1 MKKLIALVLTLSLAL
16 SLTAAL
22 AEKALTPVRVAASAN
37 PHEIILNY
45 VKEDL
50 AKEGF
55 DLQVTW
61 VDGYV
66 LQNPA
71 TSAGEYEA
79 NFFQHR
85 PYLNQ
90 YNDSVGAKEKLVAA
104 IPVHYEPFG
113 IYPGTKKDL
122 SEIADGDSIAVPND
136 PSNETRAL
144 LLLQEAG
151 LITLPEGANVDSG
164 LSKLDVTV
172 KDKKIEII
180 EVDAER
186 LPATLADVAFAV
198 INGNYA
204 IPAGLY
210 PTRDAVYLESSEG
223 EAARLYTNYVVV
235 RVEDISAPFVKAL
248 EKALHSDKVKQF
260 LLENEDF
267 KGGVV
272 PNFEGD
278 GVAVFSP

>member
-1 MKKLIALVLTLSLAL
+1 MKKLFVVLLILVLTLGSLV
-16 SLTAAL
+16 TF
-22 AEKALTPVRVAASAN
+22 AEEQVIRIAASAN
-37 PHEIILNY
+37 PHEILLNF
-45 VKEDL
+45 VKDDL
-50 AKEGF
+50 KALGY

-85 PYLNQ
+85 PYLNN
-90 YNDSVGAKEKLVAA
+90 YNETVDEAGKLVAV

-113 IYPGTKKDL
+113 IYAGTKKSLDEL
-122 SEIADGDSIAVPND
+122 VDGDSIAVPND
-136 PSNETRAL
+136 PSNVTRAL
-144 LLLQEAG
+144 LLLQDAG
-151 LITLPEGANVDSG
+151 LIVLPEGTDGNSTVT
-164 LSKLDVTV
+164 KLDVKPGKV
-172 KDKKIEII
+172 KIEIV

-186 LPATLADVAFAV
+186 LPATLEDVAFAV

-210 PTRDAVYLESSEG
+210 PTRDAVLLESTES
-223 EAARLYTNYVVV
+223 EAAVTYTNYVVV
-235 RVEDISAPFVKAL
+235 RADNVDAPFVEAL
-248 EKALHSDKVKQF
+248 RQVLHSDKVRDF
-260 LLENEDF
+260 LLTNEEF

-272 PNFEGD
+272 PNFE
-278 GVAVFSP
+278 AAPAE

>member
-1 MKKLIALVLTLSLAL
+1 MKKLFVILLILVLTLGSLA
-16 SLTAAL
+16 TF
-22 AEKALTPVRVAASAN
+22 AEEQVIRIAASAN
-37 PHEIILNY
+37 PHEILLNF
-45 VKEDL
+45 VKDDL
-50 AKEGF
+50 KALGY

-85 PYLNQ
+85 PYLNN
-90 YNDSVGAKEKLVAA
+90 YNETVDEAGKLVAV

-113 IYPGTKKDL
+113 IYAGTKKSLDEL
-122 SEIADGDSIAVPND
+122 VDGDSIAVPND

-144 LLLQEAG
+144 LLLQDAG
-151 LITLPEGANVDSG
+151 LIVLPEGTDGNSTVT
-164 LSKLDVTV
+164 KLDVKPGKV
-172 KDKKIEII
+172 KIEIV

-186 LPATLADVAFAV
+186 LPATLEDVAFAV

-210 PTRDAVYLESSEG
+210 PTRDAVLLESTES
-223 EAARLYTNYVVV
+223 EAAVTYTNYVVV
-235 RVEDISAPFVKAL
+235 RAYNADAPFVEAL
-248 EKALHSDKVKQF
+248 RQVLHSDKVRDF
-260 LLENEDF
+260 LLTNEEF

-272 PNFEGD
+272 PNFE
-278 GVAVFSP
+278 AAPAE

>member
-1 MKKLIALVLTLSLAL
+1 MKKVFVLLLASILILGILGAG
-16 SLTAAL
+16 
-22 AEKALTPVRVAASAN
+22 AETQVIRVAASAN
-37 PHEIILNY
+37 PHEILLNF
-45 VKEDL
+45 VKDDL
-50 AKEGF
+50 KELGY

-61 VDGYV
+61 IDGYV

-90 YNDSVGAKEKLVAA
+90 YNETVDEAGKLVAV

-113 IYPGTKKDL
+113 IYAGTKKSLDEL
-122 SEIADGDSIAVPND
+122 VDGDSIAVPND

-144 LLLQEAG
+144 LLLQDAG
-151 LITLPEGANVDSG
+151 LIQLPEGTDGNSTV
-164 LSKLDVTV
+164 SKLDVKPGTV
-172 KDKKIEII
+172 NLEIV

-186 LPATLADVAFAV
+186 LPATLEDVAFAV

-210 PTRDAVYLESSEG
+210 PTRDAVKLESTES
-223 EAARLYTNYVVV
+223 EAAITYTNYVVV
-235 RVEDISAPFVKAL
+235 RADNADAPFVEAL
-248 EKALHSDKVKQF
+248 RQVLHSDKVRDF
-260 LLENEDF
+260 LLSNEEF

-272 PNFEGD
+272 PNFES
-278 GVAVFSP
+278 APAE

>member
-1 MKKLIALVLTLSLAL
+1 MKKVFVLLLASILILGILGAG
-16 SLTAAL
+16 
-22 AEKALTPVRVAASAN
+22 AETQVIRVAASAN
-37 PHEIILNY
+37 PHEILLNF
-45 VKEDL
+45 VKDDL
-50 AKEGF
+50 KELGY

-61 VDGYV
+61 IDGYV

-90 YNDSVGAKEKLVAA
+90 YNETVDEAGKLVAV

-113 IYPGTKKDL
+113 IYAGTKKSLDEL
-122 SEIADGDSIAVPND
+122 ADGDSIAVPND

-144 LLLQEAG
+144 LLLQDAG
-151 LITLPEGANVDSG
+151 LIQLPEGTDGNSTV
-164 LSKLDVTV
+164 SKLDVKPGTV
-172 KDKKIEII
+172 NLEIV

-186 LPATLADVAFAV
+186 LPATLEDVAFAV

-210 PTRDAVYLESSEG
+210 PTRDAVKLESTES
-223 EAARLYTNYVVV
+223 EAAITYTNYVVV
-235 RVEDISAPFVKAL
+235 RADNADAPFVEAL
-248 EKALHSDKVKQF
+248 RQVLHSDKVRDF
-260 LLENEDF
+260 LLNNEEF

-272 PNFEGD
+272 PNFES
-278 GVAVFSP
+278 APAE

>member
-1 MKKLIALVLTLSLAL
+1 MKKVFVLVLATILAL
-16 SLTAAL
+16 GIFSAG
-22 AEKALTPVRVAASAN
+22 AETQVIRVAASAN
-37 PHEIILNY
+37 PHEILLNF
-45 VKEDL
+45 VKDDL
-50 AKEGF
+50 KELGY

-61 VDGYV
+61 IDGYV

-90 YNDSVGAKEKLVAA
+90 YNETVDEAGKLVAV

-113 IYPGTKKDL
+113 IYAGTKKSLDEL
-122 SEIADGDSIAVPND
+122 VDGDSIAVPND

-144 LLLQEAG
+144 LLLQDAG
-151 LITLPEGANVDSG
+151 LIQLPEGTDGNSTV
-164 LSKLDVTV
+164 SKLDVKPGTV
-172 KDKKIEII
+172 NLEIV

-186 LPATLADVAFAV
+186 LPATLEDVAFAV

-204 IPAGLY
+204 IPAGLF
-210 PTRDAVYLESSEG
+210 PTRDAVKLESTES
-223 EAARLYTNYVVV
+223 EAAITYTNYVVV
-235 RVEDISAPFVKAL
+235 RADNADAPFVEAL
-248 EKALHSDKVKQF
+248 KKVLHADKVRDF
-260 LLENEDF
+260 LLNNEEF

-272 PNFEGD
+272 PNFDAAPAE
-278 GVAVFSP
+278 

>member
-1 MKKLIALVLTLSLAL
+1 MKKSLALVLVLAL
-16 SLTAAL
+16 SLSSVSVL
-22 AEKALTPVRVAASAN
+22 AETALTPIRVAASAN
-37 PHEIILNY
+37 PHEILLNF
-45 VKEDL
+45 VKDDL
-50 AKEGF
+50 AQAGF

-61 VDGYV
+61 IDGYV

-71 TSAGEYEA
+71 TSAGEYDA

-85 PYLNQ
+85 PYLND
-90 YNDSVGAKEKLVAA
+90 YNATVNEEEKLAA
-104 IPVHYEPFG
+104 VIPVHYEPFG
-113 IYPGTKKDL
+113 VYPGTKSNL
-122 SEIADGDSIAVPND
+122 SDIADGDAIAVPND

-151 LITLPEGANVDSG
+151 LINLPEGANVDSG
-164 LSKLDVTV
+164 LTKLDVTA

-210 PTRDAVYLESSEG
+210 PTRDAIYLESSEG
-223 EAARLYTNYVVV
+223 LAAQLYTNYVVV
-235 RVEDISAPFVKAL
+235 KAGNENAPFVEAL
-248 EKALHSDKVKQF
+248 REALHSDKVKQF

-278 GVAVFSP
+278 PATDSQ

>member
-1 MKKLIALVLTLSLAL
+1 MKKVFVLLLASILILGILGAG
-16 SLTAAL
+16 
-22 AEKALTPVRVAASAN
+22 AETQVIRVAASAN
-37 PHEIILNY
+37 PHEILLNF
-45 VKEDL
+45 VKDDL
-50 AKEGF
+50 KELGF

-61 VDGYV
+61 IDGYV

-90 YNDSVGAKEKLVAA
+90 YNETVDEAGKLVAV

-113 IYPGTKKDL
+113 IYAGTKKSLDEL
-122 SEIADGDSIAVPND
+122 VDGDSIAVPND

-144 LLLQEAG
+144 LLLQDAG
-151 LITLPEGANVDSG
+151 LIQLPEGTDGNSTV
-164 LSKLDVTV
+164 SKLDVKPGTV
-172 KDKKIEII
+172 NLEIV

-186 LPATLADVAFAV
+186 LPATLEDVAFAV

-210 PTRDAVYLESSEG
+210 PTRDAVKLESTES
-223 EAARLYTNYVVV
+223 EAAITYTNYVVV
-235 RVEDISAPFVKAL
+235 RADNADAPFVEAL
-248 EKALHSDKVKQF
+248 RKVLHSDKVRDF
-260 LLENEDF
+260 LLSNEEF

-272 PNFEGD
+272 PNFE
-278 GVAVFSP
+278 AAPAE

>member
-1 MKKLIALVLTLSLAL
+1 MKKLFAILSVLVLFLG
-16 SLTAAL
+16 SLTVL
-22 AEKALTPVRVAASAN
+22 AENQVIRVAASAN
-37 PHEIILNY
+37 PHEIILNF
-45 VKEDL
+45 VKDDL
-50 AKEGF
+50 KALGY

-85 PYLNQ
+85 PYLND
-90 YNDSVGAKEKLVAA
+90 YNESVDDAGKLVAV

-113 IYPGTKKDL
+113 IYAGTKKSLDEL
-122 SEIADGDSIAVPND
+122 VDGDSIAVPND

-144 LLLQEAG
+144 LLLQDAG
-151 LITLPEGANVDSG
+151 LIVLPEGTDGNSKVT
-164 LSKLDVTV
+164 KLDVKPGKV
-172 KDKKIEII
+172 NLEIV

-186 LPATLADVAFAV
+186 LAATLEDVAFAV
-198 INGNYA
+198 INGNFA

-210 PTRDAVYLESSEG
+210 PTRDAVLLESNES
-223 EAARLYTNYVVV
+223 EAAVTYTNYVVV
-235 RVEDISAPFVKAL
+235 RADNVDALFVKAL
-248 EKALHSDKVKQF
+248 EQALHSDKVRDF
-260 LLENEDF
+260 LLTNEEF

-272 PNFEGD
+272 PNFES
-278 GVAVFSP
+278 APAE

>member
-1 MKKLIALVLTLSLAL
+1 MKKLFVILSVLVLFLG
-16 SLTAAL
+16 SLTVL
-22 AEKALTPVRVAASAN
+22 AENQVIRVAASAN
-37 PHEIILNY
+37 PHEIILNF
-45 VKEDL
+45 VKDDL
-50 AKEGF
+50 KALGY

-85 PYLNQ
+85 PYLND
-90 YNDSVGAKEKLVAA
+90 YNESVDDAGKLVAV

-113 IYPGTKKDL
+113 IYAGTKKSLDEL
-122 SEIADGDSIAVPND
+122 VDGDSIAVPND

-144 LLLQEAG
+144 LLLQDAG
-151 LITLPEGANVDSG
+151 LIVLPEGTDGNSKVT
-164 LSKLDVTV
+164 KLDVKPGKV
-172 KDKKIEII
+172 NLEIV

-186 LPATLADVAFAV
+186 LAATLEDVAFAV
-198 INGNYA
+198 INGNFA

-210 PTRDAVYLESSEG
+210 PTRDAVLLESNES
-223 EAARLYTNYVVV
+223 EAAVTYTNYVVV
-235 RVEDISAPFVKAL
+235 RADNVDAPFVKAL
-248 EKALHSDKVKQF
+248 EQALHSDKVRDF
-260 LLENEDF
+260 LLTNEEF

-272 PNFEGD
+272 PNFES
-278 GVAVFSP
+278 APAE

>member
-1 MKKLIALVLTLSLAL
+1 MKKALSILVVLILTLGLV
-16 SLTAAL
+16 TAT
-22 AEKALTPVRVAASAN
+22 AENKVIRVAASAN
-37 PHEIILNY
+37 PHEILLNF
-45 VKEDL
+45 VKDDL
-50 AKEGF
+50 KELGF
-55 DLQVTW
+55 DLEVTW
-61 VDGYV
+61 IDGYV

-85 PYLNQ
+85 PYLNK
-90 YNDSVGAKEKLVAA
+90 YNESVGEAEQLVAV

-113 IYPGTKKDL
+113 IYPGTKKAL
-122 SEIADGDSIAVPND
+122 EELVDGDSIAVPND

-151 LITLPEGANVDSG
+151 LITLPEGTTGDSTVT
-164 LSKLDVTV
+164 KLDVKPGSV
-172 KDKKIEII
+172 NLEIV

-186 LPATLADVAFAV
+186 LPATLEDVAFAV

-210 PTRDAVYLESSEG
+210 PTRDAVKLEGTQS
-223 EAARLYTNYVVV
+223 EAAINYTNYVVV
-235 RVEDISAPFVKAL
+235 RAADVDADFVDAL
-248 EKALHSDKVKQF
+248 RKVLHSDKVRDF
-260 LLENEDF
+260 LLTNEDF

-272 PNFEGD
+272 PNFE
-278 GVAVFSP
+278 AAPAE

>member
-1 MKKLIALVLTLSLAL
+1 MKKLFVILLILVLTLGSLV
-16 SLTAAL
+16 TF
-22 AEKALTPVRVAASAN
+22 AEEQVIRIAASAN
-37 PHEIILNY
+37 PHEILLNF
-45 VKEDL
+45 VKDDL
-50 AKEGF
+50 KALGY

-85 PYLNQ
+85 PYLNN
-90 YNDSVGAKEKLVAA
+90 YNETVDEAGKLVAV

-113 IYPGTKKDL
+113 IYAGTKKSLDEL
-122 SEIADGDSIAVPND
+122 VDGDSIAVPND

-144 LLLQEAG
+144 LLLQDAG
-151 LITLPEGANVDSG
+151 LIVLPEGTDGNSTVT
-164 LSKLDVTV
+164 KLDVKPGKV
-172 KDKKIEII
+172 KIEIV

-186 LPATLADVAFAV
+186 LPATLEDVAFAV

-210 PTRDAVYLESSEG
+210 PTRDAVLLESTES
-223 EAARLYTNYVVV
+223 EAAVTYTNYVVV
-235 RVEDISAPFVKAL
+235 RADNADAPFVEAL
-248 EKALHSDKVKQF
+248 RQVLHSDKVRDF
-260 LLENEDF
+260 LLTNEEF

-272 PNFEGD
+272 PNFE
-278 GVAVFSP
+278 AAPAE

>member
-1 MKKLIALVLTLSLAL
+1 MKKLFVILLILVLTLGSLA
-16 SLTAAL
+16 TF
-22 AEKALTPVRVAASAN
+22 AEEQVIRIAASAN
-37 PHEIILNY
+37 PHEILLNF
-45 VKEDL
+45 VKDDL
-50 AKEGF
+50 KALGY

-85 PYLNQ
+85 PYLN
-90 YNDSVGAKEKLVAA
+90 NFNETVDEAGKLVAV

-113 IYPGTKKDL
+113 IYAGTKKSLDEL
-122 SEIADGDSIAVPND
+122 VDGDSIAVPND

-144 LLLQEAG
+144 LLLQDAG
-151 LITLPEGANVDSG
+151 LIVLPEGTDGNSTVT
-164 LSKLDVTV
+164 KLDVKPGKV
-172 KDKKIEII
+172 KIEIV

-186 LPATLADVAFAV
+186 LPATLEDVAFAV

-210 PTRDAVYLESSEG
+210 PTRDAVLLESTES
-223 EAARLYTNYVVV
+223 EAAVTYTNYVVV
-235 RVEDISAPFVKAL
+235 RADNADAPFVEAL
-248 EKALHSDKVKQF
+248 RQVLHSDKVRDF
-260 LLENEDF
+260 LLTNEEF

-272 PNFEGD
+272 PNFE
-278 GVAVFSP
+278 AAPAE